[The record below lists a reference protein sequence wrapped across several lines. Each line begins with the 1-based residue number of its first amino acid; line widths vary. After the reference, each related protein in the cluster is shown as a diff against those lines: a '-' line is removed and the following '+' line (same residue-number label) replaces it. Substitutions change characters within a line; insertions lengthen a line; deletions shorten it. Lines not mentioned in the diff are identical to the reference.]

1 MKLTN
6 SLLLLLITLITISS
20 SISPSSSFQSDELI
34 ADDEEFGL
42 EGGRDV
48 IPPPQIQSP
57 PPKASRKRSSDSES
71 DSRLQ
76 FALEHAIGENDE
88 FTHAGTFTARL
99 KTSAHGGQVE
109 VQWRRVTVVQVTRFS
124 GFVRNLM
131 VITVVSEVRPHSPEK
146 WLDLAFLRRTVEVT
160 RRYLSLFAIDNYAE
174 DADTLTKLRFSRNDL
189 TATEKENFKKLLEN
203 DDYYKIRLP
212 SDVLNAPGRDY
223 VISSVK
229 ARCLAR
235 DGLDEHIVIHMEGG
249 NILAVNYGS
258 LGACQYPRQLRN
270 PSKWSFNSHTVLKY
284 SEMAPRTPTFS
295 EEIGSADIGDEE
307 GIKPIVERSFW
318 AKYWMYLVPLG
329 LIVMNAMTQAMNM
342 PEEQASGQAG
352 AQPQQAVGAAP
363 RGQGAAIFM
372 TQITN
377 VTLFRMP
384 LNPAALASARNSS
397 SVRTF
402 PPGVCVIINASI
414 WVVTFTE
421 GRAFDKKG
429 QLF

>member
-1 MKLTN
+1 MKLTHP
-6 SLLLLLITLITISS
+6 LLLLLITLITISS

-99 KTSAHGGQVE
+99 KTSAHGGQ
-109 VQWRRVTVVQVTRFS
+109 
-124 GFVRNLM
+124 
-131 VITVVSEVRPHSPEK
+131 
-146 WLDLAFLRRTVEVT
+146 
-160 RRYLSLFAIDNYAE
+160 
-174 DADTLTKLRFSRNDL
+174 TLTKLRFSRNDL

-363 RGQGAAIFM
+363 RGQGAA
-372 TQITN
+372 
-377 VTLFRMP
+377 
-384 LNPAALASARNSS
+384 
-397 SVRTF
+397 VR
-402 PPGVCVIINASI
+402 
-414 WVVTFTE
+414 
-421 GRAFDKKG
+421 RR
-429 QLF
+429 